1 MKQSIILSVWL
12 FSLSGLFAQNP
23 CGQGRYVSPV
33 FPEVEITKDV
43 VFGENLQPSLVD
55 PNARQTLRMDIYEP
69 KGDTA
74 TNRPLLI
81 LAFGGAF
88 VAGSRSDADISE
100 LCTRLAK
107 LGYVTA
113 SIDYR
118 VTISLIFD
126 RSERNFYLA
135 VMKAVHDMKAAVRYF
150 RMDADSANLFRID
163 PARIIAGG
171 ISAGGVTGIH
181 TAYLNNPAWL
191 PPSIANDT
199 AAIGGIEGL
208 SGNPGYSSGVMGV
221 INLCGAIGDTT
232 WLNGSQ
238 IPIISVHGT
247 EDQVVP
253 YGSTTTLLGANLT
266 AHGSASIHQQA
277 LRIGLES
284 ELLTFQGADH
294 VPFTANP
301 TTNPY
306 MDSTVNYLREKLAN
320 WICVSNSTATE
331 KPASVPTLKV
341 YPQPAGTAVFIEAGL
356 PVSGL
361 ELTIW
366 DSMGRRVEF
375 EQSEE
380 ANGWSLRR
388 TNQAAGL
395 YHFVVFRQ
403 GAPFGKGA
411 LLLGE

>member
-12 FSLSGLFAQNP
+12 FSLAGLFAQNP
-23 CGQGRYVSPV
+23 CGQGRYVSPL
-33 FPEVEITKDV
+33 FAEVEVTRDV
-43 VFGENLQPSLVD
+43 VFGENLQPSIVD

-74 TNRPLLI
+74 SQRPLLI

-100 LCTRLAK
+100 LCTRLAR

-118 VTISLIFD
+118 VSISLIFD
-126 RSERNFYLA
+126 RSERNFYLS

-150 RMDADSANLFRID
+150 RRDADSVNLFRID
-163 PARIIAGG
+163 PSRIIAGG

-181 TAYLNNPAWL
+181 TAYLRNAAWL
-191 PPSIANDT
+191 PASISADT

-208 SGNPGYSSGVMGV
+208 SGNPGYSSEVMGV

-232 WLNGSQ
+232 WLRGSVT
-238 IPIISVHGT
+238 PIISVHGT

-253 YGSTTTLLGANLT
+253 YGSTTTLLGATLT

-277 LRIGLES
+277 LRIGLHS
-284 ELLTFQGADH
+284 ELRTFQGADH
-294 VPFTANP
+294 VPFTVNP

-306 MDSTVNYLREKLAN
+306 MDSTVNYVREKLAN
-320 WICVSNSTATE
+320 WICVNSSTSAE
-331 KPASVPTLKV
+331 KPASVPTFRV
-341 YPQPAGTAVFIEAGL
+341 FPQPAGEHVMIETGQS
-356 PVSGL
+356 PEGL

-366 DSMGRRVEF
+366 DGMGRRVAFDQEKKG
-375 EQSEE
+375 
-380 ANGWSLRR
+380 NGWMLSR

-395 YHFVVFRQ
+395 YHFAVFNQ
-403 GAPFGKGA
+403 GRPAGNGS